1 MAIYGG
7 FTLPAAI
14 AENTP
19 VYKLTRTAADVT
31 DATLLATVSD
41 PVDGAIAIITTEIDG
56 NTYGQVS
63 FMYSEEQGD
72 WVALVGNVDADHV
85 ILRGDITLAGNYSQV
100 GNLTKSQTG
109 TGTWATDGMT
119 VSAALTE
126 ILSKREQPKITA
138 NPSAG
143 NLTINHSGSVE
154 AGTKYDSITASAVTF
169 EDGAY
174 TYESTT
180 GVTVTGRTAA
190 RVSTPTSTASITVA
204 DNGSFTDTFTCIVGD
219 QGGDDVYSSVKY
231 TETISYSDGNVA
243 KDNLGAAS
251 NPAIQIK
258 AGSVTKTSAELKPFR
273 KYFYGATTT
282 KVSAF
287 DSDYIRTTL
296 TNSTAAA
303 AAGTKFSLSIPEGAK
318 QVVIAYPATLRD
330 LNSVLDTGAF
340 GTDIVG
346 SFECSRVNVE
356 GANGYTA
363 IEYKVW
369 VYTPDAAL
377 GANTYTVTI

>member
-7 FTLPAAI
+7 FSLPAPI

-19 VYKLTRTAADVT
+19 VYKLTRTAADQT
-31 DATLLATVSD
+31 DATLLATIDS
-41 PVDGAIAIITTEIDG
+41 PVDGAIAIITTNIDG
-56 NTYGQVS
+56 VELGQVS
-63 FMYSEEQGD
+63 FMYSEELSD
-72 WVALVGNVDADHV
+72 WVALVGNVDAEHV

-109 TGTWATDGMT
+109 TGTFATNGKS
-119 VSAALTE
+119 VAEALTE

-138 NPSAG
+138 QPSAG

-154 AGTKYDSITASAVTF
+154 AGTKFDSITASAVTF
-169 EDGAY
+169 EDGSY

-190 RVSTPTSTASITVA
+190 RVSNPASSATITVA
-204 DNGSFTDTFTCIVGD
+204 DNGSFTDTFTCIIGD
-219 QGGDDVYSSVKY
+219 KGGDNTYSSIKY
-231 TETISYSDGNVA
+231 TETVSYSDGNVA

-273 KYFYGATTT
+273 KYFYGTATIQAT
-282 KVSAF
+282 SF
-287 DSDYIRTTL
+287 DSAAIRLL

-303 AAGTKFSLSIPEGAK
+303 ANGTSFSLTVPEGTK
-318 QVVIAYPATLRD
+318 QVIIAYPSTLRD
-330 LNSVLDTGAF
+330 LTNVLDTAAF

-346 SFECSRVNVE
+346 NFTKSLVDVE

-369 VYTPDAAL
+369 VYNPETAL
-377 GANTYTVTI
+377 GANTYTVKI